1 MPYAPTVNDNSG
13 QIYAGYQTKAADI
26 TAAGNEKLASGIMR
40 GATSALGGALTLGT
54 GQNFTGMIKDQDG
67 NSIAGLG
74 DAFNKMQDN
83 AAKANGNV
91 GLAQALNDMYSQYG
105 TPEQQSTFA
114 QGLESVGNNPDKQAA
129 YLTAHFGNINNI
141 WKQNNMNAQYD
152 NAVNLANYKSQ
163 LQTTQAVDRQNAG
176 NAIYTY

>member
-1 MPYAPTVNDNSG
+1 MFAYNPTVNDRSG
-13 QIYAGYQTKAADI
+13 EILGAAQANAANIQAQGMQNFGQSIGKGLAG
-26 TAAGNEKLASGIMR
+26 
-40 GATSALGGALTLGT
+40 LGG
-54 GQNFTGMIKDQDG
+54 
-67 NSIAGLG
+67 GLG

-105 TPEQQSTFA
+105 TPEQQSAFA

-152 NAVNLANYKSQ
+152 NALNLANYKSQ
-163 LQTTQAVDRQNAG
+163 LQTTQALDRQNAG
-176 NAIYTY
+176 NVKYTN